1 MGTKNRVACHI
12 CNRPTVEY
20 FRSLI
25 LGKYDAPYQYCE
37 ACDHV
42 FVEDPFWLNEA
53 YSDAI
58 VAADTDI
65 VVRNIRTALRLAA
78 IFHFGFG
85 ERGTGKYAD
94 AAGGYGLLTRLMR
107 DLGFDYYWSDPYAQ
121 NLFAR
126 GFEYD
131 TKREPCSAI
140 SAIEVL
146 EHVADPVHFIQECL
160 TNFQTDTIAF
170 TTETFPDKRPP
181 LAKDWYYYA
190 PETGQ
195 HIAFFSSHGL
205 QTLASRLGLRYIRL
219 GRIHLFTRKT
229 PSHFKL
235 KFATNNA
242 LVLPM
247 ALAAV
252 KRLGSK
258 RGADQA
264 LLMKAARSAW
274 SKSS

>member
-1 MGTKNRVACHI
+1 MDKEDRIGCHI
-12 CNRPTVEY
+12 CNSQTITL
-20 FRSLI
+20 FRSLV

-42 FVEDPFWLNEA
+42 YALDPFWLNEA
-53 YSDAI
+53 YTDAI

-65 VVRNIRTALRLAA
+65 AARNIRTALRLAA
-78 IFHFGFG
+78 IFYFGFD
-85 ERGTGKYAD
+85 ERGSGKYAD

-131 TKREPCSAI
+131 TKCEPCAAI

-146 EHVADPVHFIQECL
+146 EHVVDPAHFIRQCL

-170 TTETFPDKRPP
+170 TTETFPDGHPP
-181 LAKDWYYYA
+181 LAQDWYYYA

-195 HIAFFSSHGL
+195 HIAFFSSQGL
-205 QTLASRLGLRYIRL
+205 QKLATRLGLRYLRL
-219 GRIHLFTRKT
+219 GRIHIFTRKT
-229 PSHFKL
+229 PSLFKL
-235 KFATNNA
+235 KLATHNA
-242 LVLPM
+242 LVLPI

-252 KRLGSK
+252 KQLGSK

-264 LLMKAARSAW
+264 MLLEAARRVW
-274 SKSS
+274 PKPT

>member
-1 MGTKNRVACHI
+1 LV
-12 CNRPTVEY
+12 
-20 FRSLI
+20 

-37 ACDHV
+37 TCDHV
-42 FVEDPFWLNEA
+42 FAADPFWLNEA

-65 VVRNIRTALRLAA
+65 VVRNIRTATRLAA
-78 IFHFGFG
+78 IFFFGFG
-85 ERGTGKYAD
+85 ERGNGKYTD
-94 AAGGYGLLTRLMR
+94 VAGGYGLLTRLMR
-107 DLGFDYYWSDPYAQ
+107 DLGFNYYWSDPYAH

-126 GFEYD
+126 GFEHD
-131 TKREPCSAI
+131 AQCGQCTAV

-146 EHVADPVHFIQECL
+146 EHVVDPAHFIQQCL

-170 TTETFPDKRPP
+170 TTEIFPDRHPP

-195 HIAFFSSHGL
+195 HIAFFSSQGL
-205 QTLASRLGLRYIRL
+205 QKLGARLELRYIRL
-219 GRIHLFTRKT
+219 GRIHIFTRKA
-229 PSHFKL
+229 PSLFKL
-235 KFATNNA
+235 KLATHNA

-258 RGADQA
+258 RGLDQA
-264 LLMKAARSAW
+264 MLLEAARRAW
-274 SKSS
+274 AKPA